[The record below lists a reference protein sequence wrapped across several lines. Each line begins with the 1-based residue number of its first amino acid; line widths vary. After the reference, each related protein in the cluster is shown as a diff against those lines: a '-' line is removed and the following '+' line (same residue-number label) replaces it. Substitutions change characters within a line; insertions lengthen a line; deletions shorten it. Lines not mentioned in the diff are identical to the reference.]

1 MYTFIIVLLII
12 VSILLGLIILAQNSK
27 GGGLAAGLSA
37 SNQIMGVRKTT
48 DFLEKL
54 TWGFAIT
61 LLVLAVVANF
71 AIPKGGTESTGAS
84 MIQEQIDN
92 TAAPVQ
98 QQQQAPIAAPDTTG
112 K

>member
-1 MYTFIIVLLII
+1 V
-12 VSILLGLIILAQNSK
+12 QNSK

-54 TWGFAIT
+54 TWGLAIGLFA
-61 LLVLAVVANF
+61 LAIMANF
-71 AIPKGGTESTGAS
+71 TSPAPSENAGGAS

-98 QQQQAPIAAPDTTG
+98 QQAPVALPDSAA